1 MNTFSGLDEVPA
13 DWPASVV
20 TIGKFD
26 GVHSGHRAVIRR
38 MLELADAERLA
49 SVVVTFDRNPL
60 ALLRPELCPVSLVS
74 VEQKLELLARTGIDA
89 TVLLAFDEAFAAQ
102 TPDEFVDA
110 VLTGVLHARTVLVG
124 ADFRYGARGAGTVET
139 LKASGAER
147 GFRVVVVDDVRPDG
161 EHRVSSTWIRR
172 LLDDGDVVAASGL
185 LGHTPSV
192 RGEVVHGAARGRELG
207 YPTAN
212 LSPES
217 EGLIPADGVYAGRL
231 IDGGVSYPAAI
242 SVGNNPTFEGVPQKQ
257 VEAYVIDEDLDLYGH
272 VVTVQF
278 TERIR
283 GQVAFTGIDPLIE
296 QIRDDVERAR
306 AILA

>member
-38 MLELADAERLA
+38 MLELADAEGLA

-74 VEQKLELLARTGIDA
+74 VEQKLELLAETGVDA